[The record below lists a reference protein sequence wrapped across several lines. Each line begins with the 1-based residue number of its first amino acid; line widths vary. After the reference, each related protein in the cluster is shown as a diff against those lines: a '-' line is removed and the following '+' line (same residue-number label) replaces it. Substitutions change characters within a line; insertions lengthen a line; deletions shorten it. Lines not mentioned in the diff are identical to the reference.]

1 MAYHPASASRNSSF
15 QIFLGSGTAKKVQ
28 WGDGGKAL
36 SLSDSE
42 GVKYFTGPVQLWGI
56 GEGGDDDVLFFGQDI
71 ARGRMR
77 EVVKKQ
83 KSASFN
89 SASACASCGPRGR
102 GEGSFKLFLKVCPVI
117 LPGLDEFNSYV
128 CMNLL
133 GGRADHYDTSNLDKT
148 LFSDFS
154 MVSIY
159 LPTIVSY
166 LFSNFYCT
174 ILSSMVRYSIVPYF
188 FPSHFVFVPIPPQ
201 SLNELWDN

>member
-77 EVVKKQ
+77 EVLKKQ
-83 KSASFN
+83 IRLIQFGECLRILRAAGAGGGKFQAFSEGLFRSSWA
-89 SASACASCGPRGR
+89 GR
-102 GEGSFKLFLKVCPVI
+102 I
-117 LPGLDEFNSYV
+117 
-128 CMNLL
+128 
-133 GGRADHYDTSNLDKT
+133 
-148 LFSDFS
+148 
-154 MVSIY
+154 
-159 LPTIVSY
+159 
-166 LFSNFYCT
+166 
-174 ILSSMVRYSIVPYF
+174 
-188 FPSHFVFVPIPPQ
+188 
-201 SLNELWDN
+201 

>member
-83 KSASFN
+83 KI
-89 SASACASCGPRGR
+89 RLIQL
-102 GEGSFKLFLKVCPVI
+102 GECLRI
-117 LPGLDEFNSYV
+117 LRAAGAGGGKFQAFSEGLS
-128 CMNLL
+128 
-133 GGRADHYDTSNLDKT
+133 
-148 LFSDFS
+148 
-154 MVSIY
+154 
-159 LPTIVSY
+159 
-166 LFSNFYCT
+166 
-174 ILSSMVRYSIVPYF
+174 RYSSWAGRI
-188 FPSHFVFVPIPPQ
+188 
-201 SLNELWDN
+201 